1 MRNAPEKVN
10 PEENCGIGRKMR
22 LQRLIKLRVLDNE
35 GDDENENGVGDEE
48 KDLELVPEVALAPAL
63 ALPVLLGVSDTG
75 LRVSVEKLLAIRH
88 GGRVESVAE
97 RNGECSAANQP
108 EHGREH
114 GVGQKVDELVLS
126 GIVVHESAN
135 ATESDS
141 GDDKQDVEKVL
152 VSRAIPEDHFQTADD
167 TGTVCTITLH
177 NIALDGT
184 GGGESHGLTTE
195 PAGKQERDK
204 NSLCVVRSHPEHRT
218 TVTKSQSVSRGKE
231 VDVFLETHQEEGDE
245 SKANLPAELVVV
257 RVCDQ
262 SATGNQND
270 RDCENRDDEENLEEG
285 VDSEDETG
293 ETLVE
298 SHVSADI
305 TVETETLL
313 EGRLKRTKSPASTL
327 LQVTS
332 VGIGDSTELKTLV
345 NVSSAETS
353 TEKL

>member
-48 KDLELVPEVALAPAL
+48 ENLELVPEVALAPAL

-75 LRVSVEKLLAIRH
+75 LRVSVEKLLAIGH

-97 RNGECSAANQP
+97 RNGESGAANQP

-126 GIVVHESAN
+126 CVVVHESAN
-135 ATESDS
+135 SAESDGS
-141 GDDKQDVEKVL
+141 NDEQDVEKVL
-152 VSRAIPEDHFQTADD
+152 VSRAIPEDDFQAADN
-167 TGTVCTITLH
+167 TSAVCAIALH
-177 NIALDGT
+177 DVALDGT
-184 GGGESHGLTTE
+184 GSGESHGLTTE

-245 SKANLPAELVVV
+245 RDRKSVV
-257 RVCDQ
+257 
-262 SATGNQND
+262 
-270 RDCENRDDEENLEEG
+270 
-285 VDSEDETG
+285 
-293 ETLVE
+293 
-298 SHVSADI
+298 
-305 TVETETLL
+305 
-313 EGRLKRTKSPASTL
+313 
-327 LQVTS
+327 
-332 VGIGDSTELKTLV
+332 
-345 NVSSAETS
+345 
-353 TEKL
+353 